1 MKYTQNRH
9 DCEIVFPFF
18 SPPEKLFRCC
28 ICFALICFQIEKIPL
43 TFITL
48 LTALLFSIC
57 DEIRPLAVD
66 YRVKFSITVQWCRKF
81 CTNSH
86 NDYTLPITMV
96 RFPLLCSGCGFQ
108 FANYDFKKLRTMWHF
123 RARALDPRPPKSAGR
138 KSKILAPL
146 LRAFLTV
153 FDSQKNQIKTLFLS
167 AEFTLF

>member
-9 DCEIVFPFF
+9 DWENVFSFF
-18 SPPEKLFRCC
+18 SPPEHFFAVVSILLSFAFR
-28 ICFALICFQIEKIPL
+28 LKNSPL

-108 FANYDFKKLRTMWHF
+108 FANYELKKLRTIRNF